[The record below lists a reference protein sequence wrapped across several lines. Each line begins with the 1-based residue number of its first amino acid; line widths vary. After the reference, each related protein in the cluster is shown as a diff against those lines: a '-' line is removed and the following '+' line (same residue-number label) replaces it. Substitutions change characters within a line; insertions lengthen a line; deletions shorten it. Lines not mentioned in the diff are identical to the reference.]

1 MHVHTVGDK
10 KISVLCGMF
19 LHHATETEEK
29 CYENEK
35 YLAVHNPRLVVCS
48 LCCVCKISTCTE
60 EMKYCI

>member
-1 MHVHTVGDK
+1 
-10 KISVLCGMF
+10 MF

-60 EMKYCI
+60 EMMYCI